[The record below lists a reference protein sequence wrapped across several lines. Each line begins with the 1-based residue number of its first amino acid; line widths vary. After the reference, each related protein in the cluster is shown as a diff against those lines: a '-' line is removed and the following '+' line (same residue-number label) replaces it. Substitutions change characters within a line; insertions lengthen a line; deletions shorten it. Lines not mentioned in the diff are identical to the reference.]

1 MNTIN
6 LGLGELFDSA
16 LGDEI
21 ELVGALVVAAASCS
35 GRMCPS
41 DLDAALGVAPCSA

>member
-1 MNTIN
+1 MNTTN

-21 ELVGALVVAAASCS
+21 ELVGALVVAAASCH
-35 GRMCPS
+35 GRMCAS
-41 DLDAALGVAPCSA
+41 ELDAALGVEPCAA